1 MNSDA
6 DAASAS
12 PSGDPPGNDV
22 PTDDVSTPSGDLVV
36 VANRLPVHRSCL
48 ASPWETSPGGLVSA
62 LMPILREH
70 HGVWIGWAGSLE
82 AASEPFSH
90 EGLFNVPVPISPDEV
105 ENYYEGFSNSSLWPL
120 YHDAC
125 QTPHYHRHWWN
136 PYVQVNRRFA
146 EKAAECAA
154 PHARVLVQD
163 YHLQLVPGMLR
174 ELRPDLRIGFFLHI
188 PFPPVELFAQLPWR
202 QQILEGLLGADVV
215 GFQTRA
221 GAQNFIRLVNRYTS
235 HRGVGQAIMVGQRHV
250 QAREFP
256 ISIDVERF
264 EALARDPAI
273 KDRAQE
279 IRAELGEHRTI
290 LLGVDRL
297 DYTKGI
303 DLRLRAVDE
312 LLGSGRHSVND
323 LVLVQVSVPSRES
336 VDEYVE
342 VRSRVEKLVGQ
353 INGEHG
359 EVGQAPVHYLRRN
372 LPIEELVANYMAAD
386 VMLVT
391 PFRDGMNLVAKEYIA
406 CRLDD
411 TGVLVLSEFTGAAR
425 ELDRAVLVNPHDI
438 DGMAQAIDRAIAMSK
453 TEQARRVRSMRQ
465 KIRRRTVFDWANDFL
480 GAVDS
485 ASSFSMAAGGVTRE
499 SS

>member
-1 MNSDA
+1 MSDTTQREQ
-6 DAASAS
+6 S
-12 PSGDPPGNDV
+12 
-22 PTDDVSTPSGDLVV
+22 DLVV
-36 VANRLPVHRSCL
+36 VANRLPVHRSGPE
-48 ASPWETSPGGLVSA
+48 SPWETSPGGLVSA

-70 HGVWIGWAGSLE
+70 HGVWVGWAGSSE
-82 AASEPFSH
+82 AATKPFAH
-90 EGLFNVPVPISPDEV
+90 DGLFNVPLEISADEV

-136 PYVQVNRRFA
+136 PYVAVNRRFA
-146 EKAAECAA
+146 EKAAEFAA
-154 PHARVLVQD
+154 ENARVLVQD

-221 GAQNFIRLVNRYTS
+221 GAQNFIRLVNRYTN

-264 EALARDPAI
+264 ERLSTDPAI
-273 KDRAQE
+273 VDRAEE

-303 DLRLRAVDE
+303 DLRLRALDE
-312 LLGSGRHSVND
+312 LLKSGRHTVSD

-353 INGEHG
+353 INGEYA
-359 EVGQAPVHYLRRN
+359 EVGQVPVHYLRRN
-372 LPIEELVANYMAAD
+372 LPPEELVANYLAAD

-406 CRLDD
+406 CRQND
-411 TGVLVLSEFTGAAR
+411 TGVLVLSEFTGASR

-438 DGMAQAIDRAIAMSK
+438 DGMARAIAQAIAMPK
-453 TEQARRVRSMRQ
+453 AEQARRIRSMRQ
-465 KIRRRTVFDWANDFL
+465 RLRRRTVFDWANDFL

-485 ASSFSMAAGGVTRE
+485 ASGMSFTGGTSSMKEGTA
-499 SS
+499 

>member
-1 MNSDA
+1 VS
-6 DAASAS
+6 
-12 PSGDPPGNDV
+12 
-22 PTDDVSTPSGDLVV
+22 DVSGGDSAARSSELPEEAVAQDDAPPANGELVV
-36 VANRLPVHRSCL
+36 VANRLPVHRRDTS
-48 ASPWETSPGGLVSA
+48 SPWETSPGGLVSA

-70 HGVWIGWAGSLE
+70 RGVWVGWAGSLE
-82 AASEPFSH
+82 AAREPFLH
-90 EGLFNVPVPISPDEV
+90 DGLFNVPVPISPDEV

-125 QTPHYHRHWWN
+125 QTPHYHRHWWS
-136 PYVQVNRRFA
+136 PYVEVNRRFA
-146 EKAAECAA
+146 EHAAERAA

-174 ELRPDLRIGFFLHI
+174 AMRPDLKIGFFLHI

-221 GAQNFIRLVNRYTS
+221 GAQNFIRLVNRYTP

-256 ISIDVERF
+256 ISIDIERF
-264 EALARDPAI
+264 ETLANDPAI
-273 KDRAQE
+273 IDRAQE

-303 DLRLRAVDE
+303 DIRLRAVDE
-312 LLGSGRHSVND
+312 LLKCGRHSVND
-323 LVLVQVSVPSRES
+323 LVLVQVCVPSRES

-342 VRSRVEKLVGQ
+342 VRNRVEKLVGQ
-353 INGEHG
+353 INGEHS
-359 EVGQAPVHYLRRN
+359 EVAQVPVHYLRRN
-372 LPIEELVANYMAAD
+372 LPIEELVANYIAAD

-391 PFRDGMNLVAKEYIA
+391 PLRDGMNLVAKEYIA
-406 CRLDD
+406 CRMNDS
-411 TGVLVLSEFTGAAR
+411 GVLVLSEFTGAAR
-425 ELDRAVLVNPHDI
+425 ELDRAVLVNPHDL
-438 DGMAQAIDRAIAMSK
+438 DGMAHAIDLAISMPI
-453 TEQARRVRSMRQ
+453 TEQARRIRSMRQ
-465 KIRRRTVFDWANDFL
+465 KIRRRTVFDWANDLL
-480 GAVDS
+480 GAVDA
-485 ASSFSMAAGGVTRE
+485 ASSFSMAAGGATRE
-499 SS
+499 SP

>member
-1 MNSDA
+1 MQNDDSQH
-6 DAASAS
+6 
-12 PSGDPPGNDV
+12 GN
-22 PTDDVSTPSGDLVV
+22 GDLVV
-36 VANRLPVHRSCL
+36 VANRLPVHRSCPE
-48 ASPWETSPGGLVSA
+48 SPWETSPGGLVSA

-82 AASEPFSH
+82 AASDPFSH

-125 QTPHYHRHWWN
+125 QPPHYHRHWWN
-136 PYVQVNRRFA
+136 PYVKVNRRFA
-146 EKAAECAA
+146 ERTAECAA
-154 PHARVLVQD
+154 PNARVLVQD

-256 ISIDVERF
+256 ISIDFDRF
-264 EALARDPAI
+264 EQLAQDPAI
-273 KDRAQE
+273 IDRAEE
-279 IRAELGEHRTI
+279 IRAEVGEHRTI

-312 LLGSGRHSVND
+312 LLKSDRHTVND
-323 LVLVQVSVPSRES
+323 LALVQVSVPSRES

-342 VRSRVEKLVGQ
+342 VRSRIEELVGQ
-353 INGEHG
+353 INGAHG
-359 EVGQAPVHYLRRN
+359 E
-372 LPIEELVANYMAAD
+372 
-386 VMLVT
+386 
-391 PFRDGMNLVAKEYIA
+391 
-406 CRLDD
+406 
-411 TGVLVLSEFTGAAR
+411 
-425 ELDRAVLVNPHDI
+425 
-438 DGMAQAIDRAIAMSK
+438 
-453 TEQARRVRSMRQ
+453 
-465 KIRRRTVFDWANDFL
+465 
-480 GAVDS
+480 
-485 ASSFSMAAGGVTRE
+485 
-499 SS
+499 